1 MGLFWKPVEEPL
13 RTAQYTA
20 YADGCMV
27 RQGETL
33 PAQFDVREYGLVKVL
48 AWGCLALS
56 LALEAVL
63 VVLAF
68 LGEDIGVDYI
78 LMGGLLLLGALWLMS
93 DAYVRRICV
102 DGEMIHYTTSFG
114 RRRVFAVGDIDYMTI
129 NPANGSK
136 LYDRE
141 GRLLLRWESNM
152 KNAPYFIWFLTDHN
166 VSIRR

>member
-1 MGLFWKPVEEPL
+1 MGLFRKSVGESPQ
-13 RTAQYTA
+13 TAQYTA
-20 YADGCMV
+20 YADGSMV

-33 PAQFDVREYGLVKVL
+33 PAQFDVREYGFVKVL

-56 LALEAVL
+56 AALEAVL
-63 VVLAF
+63 VVSAF
-68 LGEDIGVDYI
+68 LGEDMGIDYI

-114 RRRVFAVGDIDYMTI
+114 RGRVFAVGDIDYMKL
-129 NPANGSK
+129 NPANGNK

-141 GRLLLRWESNM
+141 GRFLLRWESNM

-166 VSIRR
+166 ISIRR